1 MANTETVARLIE
13 AIRADGISDPYA
25 YAVGA
30 LGAMASE
37 EQVLSHINYISAR
50 KEN

>member
-1 MANTETVARLIE
+1 MATSATITRFIE

-30 LGAMASE
+30 LGAMVSE
-37 EQVLSHINYISAR
+37 EEVISHINYITAR
-50 KEN
+50 KAN